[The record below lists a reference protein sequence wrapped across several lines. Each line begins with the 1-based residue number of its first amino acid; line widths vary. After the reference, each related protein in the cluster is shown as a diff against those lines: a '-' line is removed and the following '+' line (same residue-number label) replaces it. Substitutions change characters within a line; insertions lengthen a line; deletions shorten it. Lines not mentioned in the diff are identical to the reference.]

1 MRAPT
6 KSCRFSVD
14 ARKQARARQGLTL
27 IEIMVVVVIVALAA
41 SGASLGLG
49 AITKAGLR
57 SASIKLIGLSRYA
70 YHRALTQ
77 GTTVRLTLDMNSHN
91 VGLSE
96 ALGRLTLIRSDAPIR
111 EKAIEDADDEEQ
123 AAPGAGVDPWELAKA
138 RLADPDELK
147 FPASPFSAITAP
159 SGAKIKRVS
168 TQPLGDGI
176 EIVKVIVAHEAEPR
190 TAGASD
196 LFFFSSG
203 LTQHAVIQIK
213 DRNDT
218 IYSVEIHPLTGH
230 ATVHDVPF
238 EPEVLLDDPKARD
251 NEASEVED
259 SL

>member
-1 MRAPT
+1 VNAPS
-6 KSCRFSVD
+6 KSDRFSLG
-14 ARKQARARQGLTL
+14 ARRRSRTREGLTL

-49 AITKAGLR
+49 ALTRAGLR
-57 SASIKLIGLSRYA
+57 SASIKLIALSRYG

-77 GTTVRLTLDMNSHN
+77 GTTVRLTLDMNSHS

-96 ALGRLTLIRSDAPIR
+96 ARGRLTLVRSDAPIR
-111 EKAIEDADDEEQ
+111 EKAAENAEDDDE

-138 RLADPDELK
+138 RLEQADELH
-147 FPASPFSAITAP
+147 FPPSPFSAITAP
-159 SGAKIKRVS
+159 SGATIKRVS
-168 TQPLGDGI
+168 RQPLGDGI

-190 TAGASD
+190 TSGASD

-213 DRNDT
+213 DRSDT

-238 EPEVLLDDPKARD
+238 EPEVLLDDPTARD

-259 SL
+259 GL